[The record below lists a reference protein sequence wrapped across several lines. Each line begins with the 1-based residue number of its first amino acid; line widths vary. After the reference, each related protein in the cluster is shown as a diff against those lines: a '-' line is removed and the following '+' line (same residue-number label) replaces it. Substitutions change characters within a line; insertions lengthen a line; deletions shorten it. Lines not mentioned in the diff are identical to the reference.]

1 MNIPSDAY
9 GPLNV
14 YSSGRNAQ
22 YNPGGRYSQFTS
34 TGEPIREEYDP
45 SSGDEDPMW
54 AQLGIP
60 PPSHYLA
67 SRQPAAPVSQG
78 LRKSSR
84 LAGVEV
90 FNPDTI
96 CNGQQDNISFTRINS
111 NGMKLDADGRCYNI
125 KTLLDMYDRGNLT
138 SPFTRQPFTER
149 DVRRI
154 ESFRA
159 SYYKGGKKHKKST
172 KVKKSTKNMKHKKT
186 KKNTKKKT
194 RRHK

>member
-1 MNIPSDAY
+1 MNIPTDNY

-14 YSSGRNAQ
+14 FSSYRDARF
-22 YNPGGRYSQFTS
+22 NPGGAHSQFNS
-34 TGEPIREEYDP
+34 EGQPREEEQEEYDP
-45 SSGDEDPMW
+45 YEDEDQW

-60 PPSHYLA
+60 SPQSYLA
-67 SRQPAAPVSQG
+67 SMQSAPG
-78 LRKSSR
+78 LRRSSR
-84 LAGVEV
+84 LAGIEV

-96 CNGQQDNISFTRINS
+96 CNGQQDNISFTRIDS

-125 KTLLDMYDRGNLT
+125 KTLLDMYNRGNLT

-154 ESFRA
+154 ESFKSSFGT
-159 SYYKGGKKHKKST
+159 SYNRGGKKYKKST
-172 KVKKSTKNMKHKKT
+172 KSRKYRKSKKGNKN
-186 KKNTKKKT
+186 KKKRT